1 MMEVRVSVKRTLPV
15 IVFMLCVP
23 FVFAA
28 QAVDIQQVQLAVQT
42 AGGAVLSTFA
52 ATTSVPA
59 VTLDGVEVERFI
71 DEDEE
76 DEAWLTYLRSDVAS
90 MCEQL
95 ENPSQGRSMSLFE
108 RVMLA
113 ASTRISPICKAAVS
127 YLEALDLEE
136 GDAVIDGVIVFTGDD
151 LDTSSLSNLVGLYLM
166 RDFSSIDFSIAV
178 SIIVSGA
185 AFSSPLAFEGRLSVC
200 GSNEHGGIILTCE
213 SMTCNNQ
220 EITIA
225 PMFFA
230 AG

>member
-1 MMEVRVSVKRTLPV
+1 MMEVRVSVKRTLQV
-15 IVFMLCVP
+15 IVFLLCAP
-23 FVFAA
+23 FAFAA
-28 QAVDIQQVQLAVQT
+28 QAVDIQQIQLAVQA

-59 VTLDGVEVERFI
+59 IALDGVEAERFI

-76 DEAWLTYLRSDVAS
+76 DEAWLTYLRCDVAS
-90 MCEQL
+90 MRDQL
-95 ENPSQGRSMSLFE
+95 ENPSQGRAMSLFE

-113 ASTRISPICKAAVS
+113 ASTRISPVCRAAVG
-127 YLEALDLEE
+127 YLDALGLEK

-151 LDTSSLSNLVGLYLM
+151 LDSSSLSKLVGLYLM
-166 RDFSSIDFSIAV
+166 RGFSSIDFSIAV
-178 SIIVSGA
+178 SIMVSGA
-185 AFSSPLAFEGRLSVC
+185 AFPSPLAFEGSLSVC
-200 GSNEHGGIILTCE
+200 GSNEQGGIILTCE

>member
-1 MMEVRVSVKRTLPV
+1 MQNCLNDGGQSVCEADFTGYCFYAVRAFR
-15 IVFMLCVP
+15 FCR
-23 FVFAA
+23 AGCRY
-28 QAVDIQQVQLAVQT
+28 T
-42 AGGAVLSTFA
+42 AG
-52 ATTSVPA
+52 PA
-59 VTLDGVEVERFI
+59 CRTGGRRCRAFHFCRDTLDGVEVERFS

-200 GSNEHGGIILTCE
+200 GSNEYGGIILTCE

>member
-28 QAVDIQQVQLAVQT
+28 QAVDIQQVQLAVQA

-59 VTLDGVEVERFI
+59 VTLDGVEVERFS

-166 RDFSSIDFSIAV
+166 RDFSSIDF
-178 SIIVSGA
+178 
-185 AFSSPLAFEGRLSVC
+185 F
-200 GSNEHGGIILTCE
+200 
-213 SMTCNNQ
+213 
-220 EITIA
+220 
-225 PMFFA
+225 
-230 AG
+230 